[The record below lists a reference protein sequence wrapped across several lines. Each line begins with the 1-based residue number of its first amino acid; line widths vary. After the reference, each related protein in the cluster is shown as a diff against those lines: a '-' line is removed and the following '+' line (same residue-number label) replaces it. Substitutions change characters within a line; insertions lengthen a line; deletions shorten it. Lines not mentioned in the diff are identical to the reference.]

1 MSKKHEWLT
10 KTNMFILR
18 HFDPID
24 FGWDQNSLKYKVV
37 DRVCDFI
44 NDHIGIH
51 IESIYYVV
59 NDEFYDFSTG
69 KPMILREYLH
79 WAFISPI
86 VSFMKHRVF
95 RIERVDEHL
104 GCPSWPN
111 CDLAPLG
118 CSLEM
123 GKDVEWYGHKDPEP
137 AKRKKED
144 E

>member
-1 MSKKHEWLT
+1 VRTAITYIVTSKGKKMSK
-10 KTNMFILR
+10 N
-18 HFDPID
+18 
-24 FGWDQNSLKYKVV
+24 
-37 DRVCDFI
+37 
-44 NDHIGIH
+44 
-51 IESIYYVV
+51 
-59 NDEFYDFSTG
+59 
-69 KPMILREYLH
+69 
-79 WAFISPI
+79 
-86 VSFMKHRVF
+86 
-95 RIERVDEHL
+95 IERVDEHL